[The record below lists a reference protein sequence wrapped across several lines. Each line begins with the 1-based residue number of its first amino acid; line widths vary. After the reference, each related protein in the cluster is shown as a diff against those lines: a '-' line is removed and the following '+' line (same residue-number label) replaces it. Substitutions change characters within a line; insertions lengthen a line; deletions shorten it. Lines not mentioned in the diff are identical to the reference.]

1 MSDFL
6 QSLIGP
12 VISGVTGL
20 FGQGMSNWSNEKVN
34 DQQIAS
40 AERLNEQ
47 NLAFS
52 REALEAQKAQQ
63 KWSNEQYVESRDYN
77 RALQQTI
84 FNREDTAVQRALQD
98 VTSAG
103 FSPLAALGLSAG
115 AGSVV
120 SSPTAPSSMV
130 SNNQASMSTPNL
142 RANDYGNLAQAG
154 SQIAQLLA
162 TSFES
167 RKAQD
172 NQVFIT
178 NLQLAEQAKE
188 AGLSRLHEKMMS
200 TLEHDFLKN
209 QSNVEH
215 MRQLMYRLSDQSFQ
229 KELQAIAHQNN
240 LELAREGSKSQADL
254 QSSQQSWQSAEAEK
268 SRAADKNRGTYLN
281 QIINALSVGDS
292 KMSKWLRNNS
302 DLLIPVLQYIDS
314 IVAQ

>member
-1 MSDFL
+1 MFDVL
-6 QSLIGP
+6 KSLIGP

-20 FGQGMSNWSNEKVN
+20 FGQGMSNWSNQKINE
-34 DQQIAS
+34 QQIAS
-40 AERLNEQ
+40 AERINEQ
-47 NLAFS
+47 NLALS
-52 REALEAQKAQQ
+52 REALDAQKAQQ
-63 KWSNEQYVESRDYN
+63 HWSNEQYIESRDYN

-98 VTSAG
+98 VTAAG
-103 FSPLAALGLSAG
+103 FSPLAALGMSAG
-115 AGSVV
+115 SGSVV

-209 QSNVEH
+209 QSNVEF

-229 KELQAIAHQNN
+229 KELQSISHQNN
-240 LELAREGSKSQADL
+240 LQLARESSSSQAEL

-281 QIINALSVGDS
+281 QIINALSDGDS

-302 DLLIPVLQYIDS
+302 DLLVPVLQYIDS